1 MAGFIVVDALEGVMA
16 NRIGDLFEQ
25 EGTQRAVERDFQ
37 HGNDRAEHF
46 QRHLV
51 GLGIEPVDDQTQ
63 IDIGQRDLVFFEHA
77 PATHQ
82 RHLGVGVALFLG
94 MEIGIHLLEN
104 GVFGLAC
111 HGREAARADM
121 LDPHQIGHEGLELG
135 PLFVGDQFGA
145 GGIPVDVGQR
155 PLAGL
160 DLGQHFFQIDV
171 HENLLSARVI
181 RKRTHGPCP
190 MRRWRQND

>member
-1 MAGFIVVDALEGVMA
+1 MA

-25 EGTQRAVERDFQ
+25 EGTQRAIEGDFQ
-37 HGNDRAEHF
+37 HGDDRAEHF
-46 QRHLV
+46 QRHPV
-51 GLGIEPVDDQTQ
+51 GLGIEPVDHQPE
-63 IDIGQRDLVFFEHA
+63 IDIGQRDFVFFEHA

-82 RHLGVGVALFLG
+82 RHLGIGVALLLG
-94 MEIGIHLLEN
+94 MEVGIHFFQHR
-104 GVFGLAC
+104 VFSLAR
-111 HGREAARADM
+111 HGGKAARAHV

-190 MRRWRQND
+190 IRRWRQND